1 MMCDFLKIR
10 LNNLRIKKNIWGE
23 DLCLIMMYKI
33 KTKRVKNGG
42 GQKRRKIMSK
52 ICIAN
57 AYVKREIDYFSKPQ
71 QNILLGHVLKW

>member
-1 MMCDFLKIR
+1 MWFLEDKAKQSK
-10 LNNLRIKKNIWGE
+10 NKKNIWGE

-52 ICIAN
+52 NCIAN